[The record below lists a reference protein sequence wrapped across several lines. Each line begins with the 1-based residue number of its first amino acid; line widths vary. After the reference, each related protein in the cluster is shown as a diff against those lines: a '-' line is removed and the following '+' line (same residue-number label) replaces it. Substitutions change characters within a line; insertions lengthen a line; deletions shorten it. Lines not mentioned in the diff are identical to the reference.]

1 MSTFA
6 ARAERVAAVAA
17 RHADAVD
24 REGRFPEEAVAALK
38 AERLL
43 GLQIPGQFGGEG
55 LGSSRS
61 PSSAARSGRLAA
73 RPRWCSRCTTSRCRA
88 S

>member
-24 REGRFPEEAVAALK
+24 REGRFPEEAV
-38 AERLL
+38 
-43 GLQIPGQFGGEG
+43 
-55 LGSSRS
+55 
-61 PSSAARSGRLAA
+61 GR
-73 RPRWCSRCTTSRCRA
+73 
-88 S
+88 